1 MKRLVVDIDNTLIK
15 SEYIG
20 GEYIKPEPI
29 IDEITKL
36 NDLYRQGWII
46 ILWSGRSWIHYEIT
60 VSQSKNFGIKYHTLL
75 LGKPIGIYIDAD
87 AKTTLKD
94 IE

>member
-1 MKRLVVDIDNTLIK
+1 MKRLVIDIDGTLIK
-15 SEYIG
+15 SEYVN
-20 GEYIKPEPI
+20 GEYLNPSPI
-29 IDEITKL
+29 IDEITRL

-60 VSQSKNFGIKYHTLL
+60 VSQLKNFGIKYHTLL